1 MPAWRCYTPRVI
13 RCTIHPDEAGQRAD
27 RFVRKLLPGA
37 QLGFVF
43 KLFRQKKVRVNGARA
58 EQTTRLEEG
67 DELALRIPDPLFAE
81 LSGQEGLPVPSADGP
96 RAGQVGATGRP
107 SLPAPPLEILFED
120 EHVLALLKPA
130 GILVQPGPGDH
141 APDLTSV
148 VRERYAERYAER
160 PFTPSPAHR
169 LDLGTS
175 GLVLFGMSAAGL
187 RGLSESFRA
196 RDVDKR
202 YLALVQG
209 VPDADAGEIDLELSE
224 GQGRARAPKTVP
236 GPGRAARTE
245 WTLVARGPAHALL
258 EVRLHTGR
266 LHQIRAHLSAL
277 DMPIVGD
284 GRYGAK
290 HETRLQLPRRAL
302 LLHAYRLRLPHPVEA
317 GQLELEAPLPG
328 YFAAALTGLGL
339 EG

>member
-1 MPAWRCYTPRVI
+1 
-13 RCTIHPDEAGQRAD
+13 
-27 RFVRKLLPGA
+27 
-37 QLGFVF
+37 
-43 KLFRQKKVRVNGARA
+43 
-58 EQTTRLEEG
+58 
-67 DELALRIPDPLFAE
+67 
-81 LSGQEGLPVPSADGP
+81 VPSADGP

-317 GQLELEAPLPG
+317 GQLELEG
-328 YFAAALTGLGL
+328 AAARVLCGRADRAGARRLTTCSRSARPAVLASSGC
-339 EG
+339 EGQKGRSPSKESCHACPPRCFVRPCLLAAGCVWERGRRRSCCVSW